1 MMMSKNK
8 LIAFLI
14 AVIILLSFH
23 SYHLSKRL
31 EIYTYHTD
39 TLVVRDTFTEYFPKP
54 IEIIKWKDTTIY
66 VNDTTYIILPIEK
79 KRYTTENY
87 DLTISGYNPT
97 LESIT
102 VFPETKLIYQTATAI
117 NEKKK
122 VTFNHGLT
130 GGFGYGLINKKV
142 DVWFGYGFQ
151 ISF

>member
-1 MMMSKNK
+1 MMNKNK

-14 AVIILLSFH
+14 AVVILLFFH
-23 SYHLSKRL
+23 SYHLSKRP

-39 TLVVRDTFTEYFPKP
+39 TITTTDTFTEYYPKP
-54 IEIIKWKDTTIY
+54 VEVIRWKDTTIY
-66 VNDTTYIILPIEK
+66 VNDTTYIFLPIEK
-79 KRYTTENY
+79 KRFKTDNY

-102 VFPETKLIYQTATAI
+102 VFPETKYIYQTATTI

-122 VTFNHGLT
+122 VTFNHGVQ
-130 GGFGYGLINKKV
+130 GGLGYGLFTKKV

>member
-1 MMMSKNK
+1 MMSKNK

-14 AVIILLSFH
+14 AVIILLLFH
-23 SYHLSKRL
+23 SYQLSKKP

-39 TLVVRDTFTEYFPKP
+39 VKIIKDTFTQYLPKP
-54 IEIIKWKDTTIY
+54 IETIKLKDTTIY
-66 VNDTTYIILPIEK
+66 VTDTTYIILPIEK

-102 VFPETKLIYQTATAI
+102 VFPTTKLIYHTTAI

-122 VTFNHGLT
+122 VTFNHGVQ
-130 GGFGYGLINKKV
+130 GGFGYGIFNKKF
-142 DVWFGYGFQ
+142 DLWLGYGFQ
-151 ISF
+151 FSF